1 MAEKIPYFQM
11 ANFRATD
18 TLYNLFEY
26 FQCKDIDLN
35 KTLKKPQYTNGPIK
49 EHIPRTV
56 KRKKVPALEIP
67 ESSVSLSSST
77 LPILSWKLRIIA
89 CRGRSM
95 IPTSCKLELFCPYVM
110 PSWHYIVTKSSII
123 VDMGVRYPPL
133 VCLFS
138 VQKSSKR
145 LTNSTFTCSLS
156 KGRAVEQGLKFVQS

>member
-1 MAEKIPYFQM
+1 MTNFQ
-11 ANFRATD
+11 ATD
-18 TLYNLFEY
+18 ALYNLFEY

-95 IPTSCKLELFCPYVM
+95 IPTPCKLELFCQYVM
-110 PSWHYIVTKSSII
+110 SSWHYIVTKSSII
-123 VDMGVRYPPL
+123 VDMGVRDPPL

-138 VQKSSKR
+138 VQK
-145 LTNSTFTCSLS
+145 CSLS

>member
-1 MAEKIPYFQM
+1 M

-35 KTLKKPQYTNGPIK
+35 KTLKKPQYTNEPIK

-89 CRGRSM
+89 CRDRSM

-110 PSWHYIVTKSSII
+110 SSWHYIVTKSSII
-123 VDMGVRYPPL
+123 VDMEVRYPPL